1 MGFNSFRYYYYFFNP
16 ESAPDK
22 NSEPTPDHKNVI
34 GVYAYEN
41 VRPLTKLLDHVDPT
55 NCL

>member
-1 MGFNSFRYYYYFFNP
+1 MVSIRFVIFYLNP

-34 GVYAYEN
+34 GVYASEN
-41 VRPLTKLLDHVDPT
+41 VRSLTNLLDHVDPT